1 MHWYR
6 THFFNKKKAAT
17 ENKSGGRKRK
27 YSRVDLQASCLT
39 AAIVVVA
46 CYLVFFMNYY
56 FSYTSMIGDLQ
67 DRALNIHAYLENR
80 LDRNTFY
87 SLDGVEDE
95 STETYAQAREIL
107 ERTKGVT
114 GVRYLYTAKR
124 MDNGSF
130 IYLVDGLNENSPD
143 FRHVG
148 DPIEPECLPDMERA
162 LSGEVVLPEK
172 ISKTTWGPVFI
183 TYFPMHQEDEII
195 GVMGMEFDAGRQ
207 YVNFRRMII
216 LTPVVIIFFCFVAS
230 FIALKWFRRIS
241 NPSYQDLATMDF
253 LTGLRNRNS
262 FEVDLENLEAR
273 KKREGVALISV
284 DLDDLKSVNDT
295 LGHAAGDEYI
305 TTGARIIGEG
315 VSLPDILYRI
325 GGDEFCIIA
334 KKKTQEEIEAFI
346 EEAGKKAAQ
355 EENHH
360 AFHIGLSMGYA
371 LFDGQVD
378 KSLFDTLK
386 RADAQMYL
394 HKKKRKA
401 ARN

>member
-1 MHWYR
+1 MNWYK
-6 THFFNKKKAAT
+6 TYFFHKKKTTT
-17 ENKSGGRKRK
+17 ENKPKGRKRK
-27 YSRVDLQASCLT
+27 YSRVDLQVSCLT
-39 AAIVVVA
+39 AIIVIVA

-67 DRALNIHAYLENR
+67 DRALGIHAYLENR
-80 LDRNTFY
+80 LDKETFY

-95 STETYAQAREIL
+95 STKTYARAREIL

-124 MDNGSF
+124 VEDGSF
-130 IYLVDGLNENSPD
+130 IYLVDGLNENSHD

-148 DPIEPECLPDMERA
+148 DLIEPECLPDMERA
-162 LSGEVVLPEK
+162 LSGDVVLPEK

-183 TYFPMHQEDEII
+183 TYFPMHQGEEII

-207 YVNFRRMII
+207 YGNFRRMIF
-216 LTPVVIIFFCFVAS
+216 LTPAVIIFFCLVAS
-230 FIALKWFRRIS
+230 FIALRWFRRIS

-273 KKREGVALISV
+273 EKQQGVALISV
-284 DLDDLKSVNDT
+284 DLDDLKSVNDNF
-295 LGHAAGDEYI
+295 GHSAGDEYI
-305 TTGARIIGEG
+305 AIGARIIRGN
-315 VSLPDILYRI
+315 VHPPNNLYRI

-334 KKKTQEEIEAFI
+334 KKKTKEEIEAMM
-346 EEAGKKAAQ
+346 EEIWKIAAQ
-355 EENHH
+355 EDNFHD
-360 AFHIGLSMGYA
+360 FHIGLSMGYA
-371 LFDGQVD
+371 IFDDKVD
-378 KSLFDTLK
+378 KSLFETLK

-394 HKKKRKA
+394 HKKKKKA